1 MNVSGSHRFAAPR
14 DTVFA
19 AIRDPRVLMAVI
31 PGCEAVEEV
40 APDRY
45 EGRITLR
52 LPGAV
57 GSYRTRVALTDVVE
71 PERARLD
78 GSVEGS
84 MGTITG
90 HAAFEL
96 READAGTEPGARP
109 DADATGART
118 GTDAGAATAAGTAA
132 PGTDMDYQGT
142 GVIGGPLARLDSRFA
157 ERLAESLIAQGLRA
171 LDSRLATEGSE

>member
-1 MNVSGSHRFAAPR
+1 
-14 DTVFA
+14 
-19 AIRDPRVLMAVI
+19 MAVI
-31 PGCEAVEEV
+31 PVCEAVEQV

-45 EGRITLR
+45 DGRITLR

-57 GSYRTRVALTDVVE
+57 GSYRTQVALVDIVE
-71 PERARLD
+71 PERAGLD

-90 HAAFEL
+90 HADFEL
-96 READAGTEPGARP
+96 R
-109 DADATGART
+109 
-118 GTDAGAATAAGTAA
+118 AAGT
-132 PGTDMDYQGT
+132 GTDMDYRGT

>member
-1 MNVSGSHRFAAPR
+1 MNIHGSHHFGSPR
-14 DTVFA
+14 EVVFA

-40 APDRY
+40 APDQF

-57 GSYRTRVALTDVVE
+57 GSYRTRVTLVDVE
-71 PERARLD
+71 APERAGLD
-78 GSVEGS
+78 GRVEGS

-90 HAAFEL
+90 HAEFAL
-96 READAGTEPGARP
+96 RTADT
-109 DADATGART
+109 
-118 GTDAGAATAAGTAA
+118 
-132 PGTDMDYQGT
+132 GTDMDYHGSGT
-142 GVIGGPLARLDSRFA
+142 IGGPLARLDSRFA

-171 LDSRLATEGSE
+171 LDARLAMEVPE